1 MDTCVRLRDAARAIA
16 QARACSRAQGDGG
29 RFSVFKCAGDT
40 QFTGSA
46 EVFTVLL
53 TGDGISPFFTG

>member
-1 MDTCVRLRDAARAIA
+1 MDTCVRLRDAVRAIA
-16 QARACSRAQGDGG
+16 QVRVCSSAHGDG
-29 RFSVFKCAGDT
+29 RWFSVFECAGDT
-40 QFTGSA
+40 QFTGNA

>member
-1 MDTCVRLRDAARAIA
+1 MDTCVRLRDAVRDFA
-16 QARACSRAQGDGG
+16 QVRVCSSAHGDGR